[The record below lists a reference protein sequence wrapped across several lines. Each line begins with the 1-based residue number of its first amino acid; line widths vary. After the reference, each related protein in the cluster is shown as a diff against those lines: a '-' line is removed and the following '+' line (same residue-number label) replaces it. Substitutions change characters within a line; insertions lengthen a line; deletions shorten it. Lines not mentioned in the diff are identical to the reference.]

1 MFIETFVTQHGWGL
15 IDKVQNAARTE
26 RDTLAILFLNTRLPE
41 SLVTSIIPSL
51 GKTHDEGC
59 VVYLSDDNNDEVTIQ
74 VDTEMLAQSAF
85 LQEHL
90 PEFCERF
97 AYF

>member
-1 MFIETFVTQHGWGL
+1 MFIETIATKHEWGL

-26 RDTLAILFLNTRLPE
+26 RDTLATLYLNTLLPK
-41 SLVTSIIPSL
+41 SLVMSIIPSL

-59 VVYLSDDNNDEVTIQ
+59 VVYLSDDNTEEVTIQ
-74 VDTEMLAQSAF
+74 VDTEMLTQSAYF
-85 LQEHL
+85 QEHL